1 MGPRGPFRCSFLRAW
16 RFVLSMT
23 HFCSLQMPF
32 NLRGERDYQIG
43 LMRAMR
49 VGQTCV
55 FGRLMP
61 QRAAAPR

>member
-1 MGPRGPFRCSFLRAW
+1 
-16 RFVLSMT
+16 MT